1 MNNVITN
8 KRIFSVIIAVIMLFC
23 VLPFNSVSFETDGIC
38 ILHNGKTVSEIKL
51 PNNEKT
57 VISVSENDA
66 DFYRW
71 QILMPDSSQWIDIY
85 DKTSVSCEISYTL
98 LERFIDSSNKSQLR
112 CEIEKNGKT
121 NQSSTLTVEIK
132 DAAVKEEKPL
142 KLNKPMLLA
151 DNSNNAPGEEEFI
164 THTVTIKYLY
174 YNESPEMV
182 GSVANDYIATIA
194 VNTDFDAEV
203 SSPVRTGYKAYL
215 AEKEDWDTTDNR
227 WFSAEDEATLTNGEN
242 VKVNIKNIS
251 KDYIFYVVYLP
262 QPAKYHISTYFQ
274 NKYDDF
280 YSFGKSITK
289 EATVGTVISNST
301 EPNLNT
307 EGFTMLEYDDVTV
320 AADGSTVIEI
330 FFDRKY
336 HLINFEL
343 DGGYGVEPIYARYGT
358 DFKISKPSKAGYKFE
373 GWEIVNDNNQLNNE
387 QVKRAGEMAENLVNG
402 TAVSIPDFD
411 ITFKAKWTKA
421 NATYNVVYWK
431 ENAND
436 NGYSYWGTVTQTAQ
450 SGDTITFDPENV
462 AFNTAKLE
470 FSSDVVQEAVNATSE
485 NNGENFSAIPARY
498 EYEYFTFNENLS
510 DSSKVVMGD
519 SSTVLNV
526 YYKRN
531 TYDLKYY
538 YARSSVNDKNQYC
551 KNIMPNSDGI
561 LPNGDYVVWFKGATI
576 NDKVVTNN
584 ASGNRLQLSGNVN
597 VPNAYTLKFKHISD
611 SSYYVTDENGRYLF
625 IGDGSAEFRET
636 ATNITITYNSDGDFW
651 LLKCDGQYL
660 NQYGGSGANVAAGY
674 WKDDDGCQL
683 LISQPLDYPVISK
696 YQVCSSTRQP
706 IMQNMTWSYNTFTFP
721 EFSDDRYTYGYD
733 VIDGY
738 VYHYLTLNNV
748 KYNQIITHLWPVNV
762 LPQVMHYLTPE
773 WAPFDGCKYRTD
785 NKANAT
791 LKVYSTL
798 SAEIINNPGDSE
810 SSKFVAWWG
819 DKNHPNENFQI
830 QNFHINYSAIPNEEA
845 GENYNGINYVQQPG
859 ITYVMSYN
867 KSTQVTPI
875 ELYGVEL
882 QYSIIAA
889 ERPSNAN
896 EQTMNSTFYYTR
908 NPHILEFY
916 NVGDKIHTDN
926 LVYGQKIE
934 SFNTITAE
942 IMERDYYPSQ
952 YEQGAYTFKGWSLSP
967 SAYVPV
973 DWENF
978 RMDDADLSVYAYWEK
993 TTHKVTFYETYNDLM
1008 QNKPISDSANGNN
1021 EVDVLHGE
1029 PVSYASTISRDGYDF
1044 VGWFYLNEETNEKIA
1059 FLPNNMP
1066 VNKDLKIYAE
1076 WVADKMI
1083 RYTIH
1088 YVGVNAKKDDNN
1100 EYLFNDGKYVLDME
1114 SRKQIADDTVG
1125 QLQDGRTKTFSAKA
1139 LPELWDEYN
1148 TRYFPELASHA
1159 IMFSEDT
1166 NETDPDVIVTKVN
1179 MDGTPYDGEGEYTYT
1194 IEYTFY
1200 YVYLDKVQYTVNY
1213 INTATG
1219 NNMFESAENDTN
1231 TFEVASKSQLTD
1243 EAVTTERFKM
1253 IQKYVPDEYQKRIVL
1268 TAYPDHNIINFY
1280 YTENISPMFLVEHLT
1295 ENLDGTWTVQVREFS
1310 TGNIGETISRHP
1322 FNYEGHVFK
1331 PDAAWVNTQ
1340 GQEIVETDGDKWVN
1354 TYTLQEDET
1363 YKAEGI
1369 LESGRIIVI
1378 RFYYVLTLH
1387 DYTIEHKII
1396 GSNDWLF
1403 GTKEN
1408 SSETGTNKKY
1418 GERFEGWARQED
1430 ALKIGYYVD
1439 GSKTDPSRLYQSKI
1453 ITDGDNVITFYYVSE
1468 PIEIN
1473 YRVIVNGVVATNING
1488 CYVTPT
1494 LNSTSSH
1501 ASSVNGSTPF
1511 IAAGYYFDGW
1521 YADEQCSKKVSPD
1534 WIGADNKI
1542 TPKPENGI
1550 ISQETYYAKVEPC
1563 SLTITKKGDVKAN
1576 ETFLFN
1582 VASTDGK
1589 FDKVVS
1595 ITGNNSTTIDYIP
1608 QGEYTITEISDWSWK
1623 YNNVEKQDVLIS
1635 KNHIVEFENSR
1646 NENKLLGDESNNNNV
1661 FAAVS

>member
-8 KRIFSVIIAVIMLFC
+8 KRIFSLIIAVVMLFC

-227 WFSAEDEATLTNGEN
+227 WLSGEDEATLTNGEN

-301 EPNLNT
+301 ELNLNT

-343 DGGYGVEPIYARYGT
+343 DGGYGVEPVYARYET
-358 DFKISKPSKAGYKFE
+358 DFRIAAPEKAGYRFI
-373 GWEIVNDNNQLNNE
+373 GWIPLNNGLTSE
-387 QVKRAGEMAENLVNG
+387 QQAIANKLADELTLGK
-402 TAVSIPDFD
+402 AVPIPDFD
-411 ITFKAKWTKA
+411 VTFEAQWEAT
-421 NATYNVVYWK
+421 NVTYNVIFWLQ
-431 ENAND
+431 NAD
-436 NGYSYWGTVTQTAQ
+436 
-450 SGDTITFDPENV
+450 DPTRYDYLTYDEYNAV
-462 AFNTAKLE
+462 SEQKI
-470 FSSDVVQEAVNATSE
+470 SSDSYYHALPNNIADSE
-485 NNGENFSAIPARY
+485 YYQYSSEKTIAENGIDGITVS
-498 EYEYFTFNENLS
+498 
-510 DSSKVVMGD
+510 GD
-519 SSTVLNV
+519 SSSVINV
-526 YYKRN
+526 YYDRKI
-531 TYDLKYY
+531 YFIKFY
-538 YARSSVNDKNQYC
+538 YARKTTNDSYYYVPGNTNGASAENGTMAGARWDRSGSTTEPTLSNKYIKQTENVGDYTYYYFTISARYGQNISEIWPSSPFSDCGNYKFVSWSTQFGSGYHTSNSN
-551 KNIMPNSDGI
+551 KNIKGVYSIFDKDIILDPYNEQAHFMVSYWRVSNSNDI
-561 LPNGDYVVWFKGATI
+561 YDYRYNIYYENLPPD
-576 NDKVVTNN
+576 
-584 ASGNRLQLSGNVN
+584 SSSE
-597 VPNAYTLKFKHISD
+597 YTLVNSLYPVLSTD
-611 SSYYVTDENGRYLF
+611 SSFSNQTPLTCKGVTF
-625 IGDGSAEFRET
+625 
-636 ATNITITYNSDGDFW
+636 
-651 LLKCDGQYL
+651 LK
-660 NQYGGSGANVAAGY
+660 
-674 WKDDDGCQL
+674 K
-683 LISQPLDYPVISK
+683 
-696 YQVCSSTRQP
+696 T
-706 IMQNMTWSYNTFTFP
+706 
-721 EFSDDRYTYGYD
+721 
-733 VIDGY
+733 
-738 VYHYLTLNNV
+738 
-748 KYNQIITHLWPVNV
+748 
-762 LPQVMHYLTPE
+762 
-773 WAPFDGCKYRTD
+773 
-785 NKANAT
+785 
-791 LKVYSTL
+791 
-798 SAEIINNPGDSE
+798 
-810 SSKFVAWWG
+810 
-819 DKNHPNENFQI
+819 
-830 QNFHINYSAIPNEEA
+830 
-845 GENYNGINYVQQPG
+845 GEN
-859 ITYVMSYN
+859 MSYVN
-867 KSTQVTPI
+867 
-875 ELYGVEL
+875 L
-882 QYSIIAA
+882 
-889 ERPSNAN
+889 
-896 EQTMNSTFYYTR
+896 YYTR
-908 NPHILEFY
+908 NRHTIEFY
-916 NVGDKIHTDN
+916 NYNKTIDSKRQI
-926 LVYGQKIE
+926 LMFGQ
-934 SFNTITAE
+934 SFNDVNVPTE
-942 IMERDYYPSQ
+942 EEMEANYYPDEFEKNV
-952 YEQGAYTFKGWSLSP
+952 YKFGGW
-967 SAYVPV
+967 YVDPLCTIPF
-973 DWENF
+973 DWNGT
-978 RMDDADLSVYAYWEK
+978 MDDYNIKVYAKWNKK
-993 TTHKVTFYETYNDLM
+993 THNVKFYETYNDM
-1008 QNKPISDSANGNN
+1008 KNGETIPDVENAVN
-1021 EVDVLHGE
+1021 DVDVPHGE

-1322 FNYEGHVFK
+1322 FDYEGHAFK